1 MILTQ
6 LVRAD
11 ILARLTDSQ
20 LQILNS
26 VVEAELVQNASI
38 RRLITPVVQ
47 TGTRGLQGV
56 ASASSAKA
64 SAKKSSKKGK

>member
-38 RRLITPVVQ
+38 KRLITPVVES
-47 TGTRGLQGV
+47 GTRGFQGA
-56 ASASSAKA
+56 ASATTAKA
-64 SAKKSSKKGK
+64 SAKSTKKSK

>member
-38 RRLITPVVQ
+38 RRAITPIV
-47 TGTRGLQGV
+47 TAGTKGLQGG
-56 ASASSAKA
+56 ASAPAPPAAKN
-64 SAKKSSKKGK
+64 SNKSK

>member
-47 TGTRGLQGV
+47 TGTKGLQGGAV
-56 ASASSAKA
+56 ASSAKA
-64 SAKKSSKKGK
+64 SAKSSKKGK